1 MQPADSGASINLVPV
16 KQRKYL
22 KKELKNIR
30 KNTSLKHENRGVNM
44 SENKV
49 IDKQFKLDAV
59 QYRKDH
65 PELTFQQVADNLG
78 VSNSSIHRWCKQ
90 FDDAK
95 NENEDSNLFRGSGNF
110 SSDEAKE
117 LARLKKENR
126 DLKDA
131 VEILKKA
138 MSIISSQ

>member
-1 MQPADSGASINLVPV
+1 MA
-16 KQRKYL
+16 RK
-22 KKELKNIR
+22 
-30 KNTSLKHENRGVNM
+30 
-44 SENKV
+44 KV

-65 PELTFQQVADNLG
+65 PELTFEQVAKNLG
-78 VSNSSIHRWCKQ
+78 ISNSSIHRWCKQ
-90 FDDAK
+90 FSDTKVK
-95 NENEDSNLFRGSGNF
+95 NESKDENRDLF
-110 SSDEAKE
+110 KE

-138 MSIISSQ
+138 MSIVSSQ

>member
-1 MQPADSGASINLVPV
+1 
-16 KQRKYL
+16 
-22 KKELKNIR
+22 
-30 KNTSLKHENRGVNM
+30 M

-90 FDDAK
+90 FDEAK

-110 SSDEAKE
+110 SSDEGQ
-117 LARLKKENR
+117 RTSTSKKR
-126 DLKDA
+126 KQR
-131 VEILKKA
+131 
-138 MSIISSQ
+138 S

>member
-1 MQPADSGASINLVPV
+1 MAG
-16 KQRKYL
+16 K
-22 KKELKNIR
+22 
-30 KNTSLKHENRGVNM
+30 
-44 SENKV
+44 KV

-65 PELTFQQVADNLG
+65 PELTFEQVAKNLG
-78 VSNSSIHRWCKQ
+78 ISNSSIHRWCKQ
-90 FDDAK
+90 YSDAKSK
-95 NENEDSNLFRGSGNF
+95 NENKDLFRGSGNF

-138 MSIISSQ
+138 MSIVSSQ